1 MTNCSKRR
9 LLAERP
15 IASFDEY
22 LAGVGGKALAKALT
36 MPGERII
43 AEIKRSGLRGRGGGG
58 FSTGVKWASV
68 AHDPCRVKY
77 LVCNGAEGE
86 PGTFKDRYLMRHN
99 PYQLLEGIAIAA
111 YTINAKAAFLGIKKS
126 FEKEYETL
134 SSARA
139 EMLAQ
144 GAIGPTP
151 IEIIRGPEDY
161 LFGEEKAL
169 LEVIEG
175 GDALPREADLPPYVK
190 GLFVTDPA
198 ELNPAVVNN
207 VETLCN
213 IPQIVLLGAD
223 WFRSVGTKDSPGTM
237 VFTLTGDVERPG
249 IYELPMGTPLRTLI
263 EDCGGGVTSGRS
275 LKAVFSGISN
285 AVIMPSA
292 LDTPLDFSSM
302 QGIGS
307 GVGSGGFIVYDDT
320 NCILQVAHRFSEF
333 LFVESCF
340 QCIACKSGT
349 DQATS
354 ALRRLIDGAGN
365 DIEVELVLAG
375 ARSAP
380 HGNRCYLPV
389 EASLLIPSIVLNFL
403 PEFAQHYNR
412 GCQGCRDVVTPKL
425 ADFDE
430 STGTFTYAKTMAEP
444 DVAGWFV

>member
-1 MTNCSKRR
+1 MTSLPDRR
-9 LLAERP
+9 LLPERA
-15 IASFDEY
+15 IESLSEY
-22 LAGVGGKALAKALT
+22 VSAAGGQALAKALT
-36 MPGERII
+36 IAPERII
-43 AEIKRSGLRGRGGGG
+43 ADVKRSGLRGRGGGG

-68 AHDPCRVKY
+68 AHDPCPTKY

-86 PGTFKDRYLMRHN
+86 PGTFKDRYLMRKN

-111 YTINAKAAFLGIKKS
+111 YAINAKKAFLGIKKS
-126 FEKEYETL
+126 FEKEYEAVSRAL
-134 SSARA
+134 AEMSAR
-139 EMLAQ
+139 
-144 GAIGPTP
+144 GALGPTP
-151 IEIIRGPEDY
+151 IEIVRGPDDY

-175 GDALPREADLPPYVK
+175 GDALPREADMPPYVK
-190 GLFVTDPA
+190 GLFVTNPA

-207 VETLCN
+207 VETLSN
-213 IPQIVLLGAD
+213 IPGIVLQGAD

-263 EDCGGGVTSGRS
+263 ENYGGGISSGRA
-275 LKAVFSGISN
+275 LKAIFSGVAN

-292 LDTPLDFSSM
+292 LDTPLDFGSM

-307 GVGSGGFIVYDDT
+307 GLGSGGFIIYDDST
-320 NCILQVAHRFSEF
+320 CVLQIAYRFSEF

-349 DQATS
+349 NQATS
-354 ALRRLIDGAGN
+354 ALRKLIDGTGSGA
-365 DIEVELVLAG
+365 DVELVLAG

-380 HGNRCYLPV
+380 RANRCYLPV

-403 PEFAQHYNR
+403 SEFVRHYDR
-412 GCQGCRDVVTPKL
+412 GCQGCREVVTPKL

-430 STGTFTYAKTMAEP
+430 SAGRFRYAKTTAAE
-444 DVAGWFV
+444 DVAGWFG

>member
-1 MTNCSKRR
+1 MTNLPERR
-9 LLAERP
+9 LLPERA
-15 IASFDEY
+15 IESFDEY
-22 LAGVGGKALAKALT
+22 VASAGGQALAKALT
-36 MPGERII
+36 IRRERII
-43 AEIKRSGLRGRGGGG
+43 ADIKRSGLRGRGGGG

-68 AHDPCRVKY
+68 AHDPCPVKY

-86 PGTFKDRYLMRHN
+86 PGTFKDRYLMRKN

-111 YTINAKAAFLGIKKS
+111 YAINAKTAFLGIKKS
-126 FEKEYETL
+126 FEKEYEAVSRAL
-134 SSARA
+134 A
-139 EMLAQ
+139 EMSAHGVL
-144 GAIGPTP
+144 GATP
-151 IEIIRGPEDY
+151 IEIVRGPEDY

-190 GLFVTDPA
+190 GLFVSDPA

-213 IPQIVLLGAD
+213 VPHIVLRGAD

-237 VFTLTGDVERPG
+237 VFTVTGDVERPG

-263 EDCGGGVTSGRS
+263 EEYGGGVTSGRP
-275 LKAVFSGISN
+275 LKAVFSGIAN

-292 LDTPLDFSSM
+292 LDTPLDFGSM

-307 GVGSGGFIVYDDT
+307 GLGSGGFIVYDDT
-320 NCILQVAHRFSEF
+320 NCILQVAYRFSEF

-349 DQATS
+349 NQATS
-354 ALRRLIDGAGN
+354 ALRKLIDGSGGGM
-365 DIEVELVLAG
+365 DVELVLAG

-380 HGNRCYLPV
+380 RANRCYLPV

-403 PEFAQHYNR
+403 PDFVRHYNR
-412 GCQGCRDVVTPKL
+412 GCQGCREIVTPKL

-430 STGTFTYAKTMAEP
+430 LTGRFTYAKTTSAA
-444 DVAGWFV
+444 DVAGWFG